1 MKVEFVLFIGREV
14 AEAVDVLEVI
24 EFFFRFTATEWK
36 YFLEG
41 IQLITHP
48 CFNPNIFEF
57 YLILGVT

>member
-41 IQLITHP
+41 I
-48 CFNPNIFEF
+48 
-57 YLILGVT
+57 